1 VILLIL
7 FAFLLWICFKNFAKM
22 ATRVMVSC
30 SHFSVVN
37 MKLMSEVV
45 GVKHFLPVDSEGS
58 RWLQPGNVKADPN
71 PNLCSSSPHSW
82 NGALAFKQQQ
92 GACAA
97 TLSGTGMGGVAALVP
112 KLVLPKTKII
122 LQGKKIRGNPII
134 IIIIFIFFPASPN
147 KPHQQAFNLLICT
160 LKHSH

>member
-30 SHFSVVN
+30 SHFSVVD
-37 MKLMSEVV
+37 MKLMREVV
-45 GVKHFLPVDSEGS
+45 GVKHFLAVDSEGS
-58 RWLQPGNVKADPN
+58 GWLQPRNVKADPN

-112 KLVLPKTKII
+112 KLVSPKTI
-122 LQGKKIRGNPII
+122 LQGKKIQGNPVII
-134 IIIIFIFFPASPN
+134 VIFIFFPASPN